1 MIDDIPS
8 DQRDIMT
15 FGIES
20 GKTREVQKSDAS
32 LEDGDK
38 IILLSTEED

>member
-1 MIDDIPS
+1 MI
-8 DQRDIMT
+8 

-20 GKTREVQKSDAS
+20 GKLRDVQKSDAS

-38 IILLSTEED
+38 VIVLSTEEDWKFI